1 MFMLVSGCK
10 IGKIYEIHEGFNA
23 MDAAAEMGI
32 GINLGNEENLCSLS
46 DVIGDGEIIDYKTY
60 WARLSPHVGL

>member
-1 MFMLVSGCK
+1 
-10 IGKIYEIHEGFNA
+10 

-32 GINLGNEENLCSLS
+32 GINFGNEENLCSLS